1 MPDKQ
6 SLIRKLTAKP
16 IPRNFTTRDLDALMG
31 KCNCQ
36 KYAGGR
42 GSGIGYRHEATNR
55 ALQFDAPH
63 PGKELYIYQ
72 VKAVI
77 QFLRT
82 IGEID

>member
-16 IPRNFTTRDLDALMG
+16 IPRNFTTRDLDAL
-31 KCNCQ
+31 
-36 KYAGGR
+36 
-42 GSGIGYRHEATNR
+42 I
-55 ALQFDAPH
+55 DAPH